1 MAEPNLCCVCFDL
14 IFEEEDLEFDL
25 DFEEVQIIHTDY
37 DPYMGPYEVI
47 PKAWEDTWHS
57 YVTTAQSKEKDG
69 IYDANTR
76 ESRVFLLDS
85 AAYPDTT
92 TRRTKLQNAE

>member
-37 DPYMGPYEVI
+37 DPYM
-47 PKAWEDTWHS
+47 
-57 YVTTAQSKEKDG
+57 
-69 IYDANTR
+69 
-76 ESRVFLLDS
+76 
-85 AAYPDTT
+85 
-92 TRRTKLQNAE
+92 

>member
-37 DPYMGPYEVI
+37 DPYMGPYEVV
-47 PKAWEDTWHS
+47 PKAWEDQILATNGKNMTDD
-57 YVTTAQSKEKDG
+57 VTVFEVP
-69 IYDANTR
+69 YDEVTNPTG
-76 ESRVFLLDS
+76 
-85 AAYPDTT
+85 TT
-92 TRRTKLQNAE
+92 VVIAS

>member
-47 PKAWEDTWHS
+47 PKAWEDQILATNRKNMTDD
-57 YVTTAQSKEKDG
+57 VTVFEVP
-69 IYDANTR
+69 YDEVTNPTG
-76 ESRVFLLDS
+76 
-85 AAYPDTT
+85 TT
-92 TRRTKLQNAE
+92 VVIAS

>member
-37 DPYMGPYEVI
+37 DPYMGPYEVL
-47 PKAWEDTWHS
+47 PKAWEDQILATNGKNMTDD
-57 YVTTAQSKEKDG
+57 VTVFEVP
-69 IYDANTR
+69 YDEVTNPTG
-76 ESRVFLLDS
+76 
-85 AAYPDTT
+85 TT
-92 TRRTKLQNAE
+92 VVIAS

>member
-14 IFEEEDLEFDL
+14 IFEEEDLEFNL

-47 PKAWEDTWHS
+47 PKAWEDQILATNGKNMTDD
-57 YVTTAQSKEKDG
+57 VTVFEVP
-69 IYDANTR
+69 YDEVTNPTG
-76 ESRVFLLDS
+76 
-85 AAYPDTT
+85 TT
-92 TRRTKLQNAE
+92 VVIAS

>member
-47 PKAWEDTWHS
+47 PKAWEDQILATNGKNMTDD
-57 YVTTAQSKEKDG
+57 VTVFEVP
-69 IYDANTR
+69 YDEVTNPTG
-76 ESRVFLLDS
+76 
-85 AAYPDTT
+85 TT
-92 TRRTKLQNAE
+92 VVIAS

>member
-14 IFEEEDLEFDL
+14 IFEEEDIEFDL

-47 PKAWEDTWHS
+47 PKAWEDQILATNGKNMTDD
-57 YVTTAQSKEKDG
+57 VTVFEVP
-69 IYDANTR
+69 YDEVTNPTG
-76 ESRVFLLDS
+76 
-85 AAYPDTT
+85 TT
-92 TRRTKLQNAE
+92 VVIAS

>member
-47 PKAWEDTWHS
+47 PKAWEDQILATS
-57 YVTTAQSKEKDG
+57 GKNMTDDVTVFEVP
-69 IYDANTR
+69 YDEVTNPTG
-76 ESRVFLLDS
+76 
-85 AAYPDTT
+85 TT
-92 TRRTKLQNAE
+92 VVIAS

>member
-1 MAEPNLCCVCFDL
+1 MAEPKLCCVCFDL

-47 PKAWEDTWHS
+47 PKAWEDQILATNGKNMTDD
-57 YVTTAQSKEKDG
+57 VTVFEVP
-69 IYDANTR
+69 YDEVTNPTG
-76 ESRVFLLDS
+76 
-85 AAYPDTT
+85 TT
-92 TRRTKLQNAE
+92 VVIAS

>member
-47 PKAWEDTWHS
+47 PKAWEDQILATNGKNLTDD
-57 YVTTAQSKEKDG
+57 VTVFEVP
-69 IYDANTR
+69 YDEVTNPTG
-76 ESRVFLLDS
+76 
-85 AAYPDTT
+85 TT
-92 TRRTKLQNAE
+92 VVIAS

>member
-25 DFEEVQIIHTDY
+25 DFEEVQIIHTHY

-47 PKAWEDTWHS
+47 PKAWEDQILATNGKNMTDD
-57 YVTTAQSKEKDG
+57 VTVFEVP
-69 IYDANTR
+69 YDEVTNPTG
-76 ESRVFLLDS
+76 
-85 AAYPDTT
+85 TT
-92 TRRTKLQNAE
+92 VVIAS

>member
-37 DPYMGPYEVI
+37 DPYVGPYEVI
-47 PKAWEDTWHS
+47 PKAWEDQILATNGKNMTDD
-57 YVTTAQSKEKDG
+57 VTVFEVP
-69 IYDANTR
+69 YDEVTNPTG
-76 ESRVFLLDS
+76 
-85 AAYPDTT
+85 TT
-92 TRRTKLQNAE
+92 VVIAS

>member
-14 IFEEEDLEFDL
+14 IFEEEDLEFEL

-47 PKAWEDTWHS
+47 PKAWEDQILATNGKNMTDD
-57 YVTTAQSKEKDG
+57 VTVFEVP
-69 IYDANTR
+69 YDEVTNPTG
-76 ESRVFLLDS
+76 
-85 AAYPDTT
+85 TT
-92 TRRTKLQNAE
+92 VVIAS